1 MSSRWK
7 YPPVRRDENFY
18 EELHGHKVY
27 DPYRWLED
35 PDSEETNDFVTK
47 QNELFYKIIE
57 SYPYR
62 EKFRE
67 KLTSMYDYERY
78 ECPFKRGDY
87 YYYFYNTGL
96 QQQSVLYR
104 LQSFQADAKVFFDPN
119 TLEEDGTAA
128 IRTYTFSESGKYF
141 AYSIS
146 KSGSDWATA
155 YVKTTVEGSNEKLDD
170 VIEWLKFTSL
180 DFTHD
185 EAGFFYS
192 RYPEPETDDKGTE
205 IDKNMNSMVYYHKLG
220 SLQSEDILVYK
231 DPLHP
236 EYLHSVEVS
245 DDGRYVL
252 LYVSRGTER
261 VNKLWIADLHKTG
274 GQVTVDNFDAAY
286 NYLTNDETIFYFQT
300 NSNAPRSKIVR
311 YDLSKPEEGFVDL
324 VPECPDDILSSARVV
339 HQNNLVLTYLHDVK
353 EEIYIY
359 SLHTG
364 AKIRQLEIPIGAIAE
379 VSGRKKDAEMFFYF
393 SNFLNPGIIYQYNF
407 VNSVLRVFKK
417 TVVPGLNTDNLCTKQ
432 VFVSSKDGTKVP
444 VFITSRKGV
453 QLNGDNPTLL
463 YGYGGFNIVVKPTF
477 SLTWLMFILF
487 YKGVVAVANIR
498 GGGEYGEEWHRA
510 GTLQHKQNCFD
521 DFQSVA
527 KWLASVKYTRPARLV
542 INGGSNGGLLV
553 GACINQAPELFGAA
567 VSDVGVL
574 DLLRYHKFTIGHAWK
589 SDYGDP
595 DKEEDFGYI
604 YKYSPLHNVQ
614 SEKPYP
620 SVLVTTSDHDDRVPP
635 LHSYK
640 FIAQLQHV
648 AKNNP
653 NPLAIRIGVKAG
665 HGAGKPTKKRLEEA
679 ADKFSFILMALGADW
694 TDS

>member
-1 MSSRWK
+1 MSSQWE

-18 EELHGHKVY
+18 EELHGYKIY

-35 PDSEETNDFVTK
+35 PDSEETKDFVK
-47 QNELFYKIIE
+47 NQNELLSKIVE

-67 KLTSMYDYERY
+67 
-78 ECPFKRGDY
+78 
-87 YYYFYNTGL
+87 N
-96 QQQSVLYR
+96 VLYQ
-104 LQSFQADAKVFFDPN
+104 LSSFQADAKVFFDPN

-128 IRTYTFSESGKYF
+128 IRTYNFSESGKYF
-141 AYSIS
+141 VYAIS

-155 YVKTTVEGSNEKLDD
+155 YVKTTAEGSNEKLDD
-170 VIEWLKFTSL
+170 VIDWLKYSYL

-185 EAGFFYS
+185 DVGFFYS
-192 RYPEPETDDKGTE
+192 RYAEPKTDDKGTE
-205 IDKNMNSMVYYHKLG
+205 IDKSLNPMIYYHKLG
-220 SLQSEDILVYK
+220 TLQAEDILVYK
-231 DPLHP
+231 DPEHP
-236 EYLHSVEVS
+236 EYLHYMGMS

-252 LYVSRGTER
+252 LEITRSTER
-261 VNKLWIADLHKTG
+261 VNKLWITDLQKTG
-274 GQVTVDNFDAAY
+274 GKITENLEFYKIVDNFDAEY
-286 NYLTNDETIFYFQT
+286 RYLTNDETVFYFRT
-300 NSNAPRSKIVR
+300 NLNAPRSKIVK

-324 VPECPDDILSSARVV
+324 VPECPDDILSSAHVV
-339 HQNNLVLTYLHDVK
+339 HQNNLILTYLHDVK
-353 EEIYIY
+353 EEIGIY

-364 AKIRQLEIPIGAIAE
+364 EKIRQLEIPIGAIAA
-379 VSGRKKDAEMFFYF
+379 VSGRRKDKEMFFHF
-393 SNFLNPGIIYQYNF
+393 TNFLNPGVIYRYNF
-407 VNSVLRVFKK
+407 VDSVLRVFKK

-432 VFVSSKDGTKVP
+432 VFVPSKDGTKVP
-444 VFITSRKGV
+444 VFITSRKDV

-463 YGYGGFNIVVKPTF
+463 YAYGGFNYMVKPVF
-477 SLTWLMFILF
+477 SVPWMMFIMF

-510 GTLQHKQNCFD
+510 GTLQNKQNCFD

-527 KWLASVKYTRPARLV
+527 KWLAGVKYTRPERLA

-574 DLLRYHKFTIGHAWK
+574 DVLRYHKFTIGYAWK

-595 DKEEDFGYI
+595 DKKEDFEYI
-604 YKYSPLHNVQ
+604 YKYSPVHNVQ

-620 SVLVTTSDHDDRVPP
+620 SVLLTTSDHDDRVPP

-640 FIAQLQHV
+640 YIAQLQHV

-653 NPLAIRIGVKAG
+653 NPLTIRVDVKAG
-665 HGAGKPTKKRLEEA
+665 HGSGKPTQKKLDEA
-679 ADKFSFILMALGADW
+679 TDKYSFILMALGADW
-694 TDS
+694 VAERTKKFP